1 MYFWNVSIILKRGC
15 DIDKKKTRVMWHGN
29 IIVVDKHNYP
39 MQRLEVKLTIS
50 LGPLA

>member
-15 DIDKKKTRVMWHGN
+15 DIDKKNQSNVARN
-29 IIVVDKHNYP
+29 IIVGDKHNYP